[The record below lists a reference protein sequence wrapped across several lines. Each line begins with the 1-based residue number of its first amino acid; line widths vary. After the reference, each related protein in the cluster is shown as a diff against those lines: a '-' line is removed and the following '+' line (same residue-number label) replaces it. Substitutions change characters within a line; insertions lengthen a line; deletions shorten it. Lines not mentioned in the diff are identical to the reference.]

1 MPCTARA
8 FAGKQA
14 PQMLL
19 DSIEEYFKSSLKSAP
34 TAGVH
39 QTKLPPVFLQ
49 RPHHSITIVGIERLR
64 NGKHRLLC
72 FDPSYRPPTAMKKP
86 SKDSWSKMSARLI
99 LWRYRRDGA
108 YLRRYR
114 NFEVLF
120 LQIPDIVGVTV

>member
-1 MPCTARA
+1 VPCTARA
-8 FAGKQA
+8 FAGKRA

-49 RPHHSITIVGIERLR
+49 RPRHSITVAGIERLH
-64 NGKHRLLC
+64 NGKRRLLC
-72 FDPSYRPPTAMKKP
+72 FDPSYRPPTALMKA

-99 LWRYRRDGA
+99 LWRYQRDEA
-108 YLRRYR
+108 YFRRYR
-114 NFEVLF
+114 KFEALF
-120 LQIPDIVGVTV
+120 LEPVL

>member
-49 RPHHSITIVGIERLR
+49 RPRHSITVVGIERLR
-64 NGKHRLLC
+64 NGRRRLLC
-72 FDPSYRPPTAMKKP
+72 FDPGYRPPTALMKA

-99 LWRYRRDGA
+99 LWRYQRDEA
-108 YLRRYR
+108 YFRRYR
-114 NFEVLF
+114 KFEALF
-120 LQIPDIVGVTV
+120 LEPVL